1 MRDKVFALIDCNA
14 FYVSCE
20 RVFNPKL
27 NNRPVVALSNNDGCI
42 ISRSKEAKA
51 LGIKMGVPLFKVK
64 DIVEKEKV
72 VVFSSNYTLYADMS
86 RRVMNIISS
95 SSPYTEIY
103 SIDEAFVEL
112 SSLPIDYES
121 YAHQLRQTILQ
132 HTGIPV
138 SIGIASTKTLA
149 KVANHKAKK
158 DDSLN
163 GVCSLVNYNN
173 IDQIL
178 ELTEVG
184 DVWGV
189 GRRLSK
195 KLINHGIHN
204 AKLLKNCSD
213 SWIRKMMSV
222 NGLKTITELR
232 GISCIP
238 LEEYSMTR
246 KSCCTTRSFG
256 KLLTNLDDIE
266 QAVTTFARRAAE
278 RIRSES
284 LAASCV
290 SVFVRTNPFDKKSA
304 YYSNGASRTLSHPTH
319 DSITI
324 IETALLLTKRIFKNN
339 YQYKKAGVLLSG
351 LCDESEIQETLF
363 EKNYNQNS
371 DLMSAIDAINYR
383 YGRDTLQMASE
394 CKVGNWKQKR
404 ENCTRNYTTQ
414 IDSCLLYTSPSPRD

>member
-178 ELTEVG
+178 ELTVVG

-256 KLLTNLDDIE
+256 KLLTNLEDIE

-414 IDSCLLYTSPSPRD
+414 IDRLLLV

>member
-1 MRDKVFALIDCNA
+1 MREKVFALIDCNA

-256 KLLTNLDDIE
+256 KLLTNLEDIE

-304 YYSNGASRTLSHPTH
+304 YYSNGASRTLAYPTH

-324 IETALLLTKRIFKNN
+324 IETSLLLTKRIFKNN

-414 IDSCLLYTSPSPRD
+414 IDRLLLV

>member
-1 MRDKVFALIDCNA
+1 MREKIFALIDCNA

-173 IDQIL
+173 IDRIL

-213 SWIRKMMSV
+213 SWIRKTMSV

-284 LAASCV
+284 LAASCI

-414 IDSCLLYTSPSPRD
+414 IDRLLLV

>member
-351 LCDESEIQETLF
+351 LCNESEIQETLF

-414 IDSCLLYTSPSPRD
+414 IDRLLLV

>member
-1 MRDKVFALIDCNA
+1 MREKVFALIDCNA

-324 IETALLLTKRIFKNN
+324 IETSLLLTKRIFKNN

-351 LCDESEIQETLF
+351 LCDDSEIQETLF

-414 IDSCLLYTSPSPRD
+414 IDRLLLV

>member
-204 AKLLKNCSD
+204 AKLLKNCGD

-290 SVFVRTNPFDKKSA
+290 SVFLRTNPFDKKSA

-324 IETALLLTKRIFKNN
+324 IETSLLLTKRIFKNN

-414 IDSCLLYTSPSPRD
+414 IDRLLLV

>member
-256 KLLTNLDDIE
+256 KLLTNLEDIE

-324 IETALLLTKRIFKNN
+324 IETSLLLTKRIFKNN

-363 EKNYNQNS
+363 EKSYNQNS

-414 IDSCLLYTSPSPRD
+414 IDRLLLV

>member
-290 SVFVRTNPFDKKSA
+290 SVFVRTNPFDKNSA

-371 DLMSAIDAINYR
+371 NLMSAIDAINYR

-414 IDSCLLYTSPSPRD
+414 IDRLLLV

>member
-173 IDQIL
+173 IDRIL

-256 KLLTNLDDIE
+256 KLLTNLEDIE

-324 IETALLLTKRIFKNN
+324 IETSLLLTKRIFKNN

-351 LCDESEIQETLF
+351 LCDDSEIQETLF

-414 IDSCLLYTSPSPRD
+414 IDRLLLV

>member
-163 GVCSLVNYNN
+163 GVCSLVNYNS

-256 KLLTNLDDIE
+256 KLLTNLEDIE

-324 IETALLLTKRIFKNN
+324 IETSLLLTKRIFKNN

-414 IDSCLLYTSPSPRD
+414 IDRLLLV

>member
-290 SVFVRTNPFDKKSA
+290 SVFVRTYPFDKKSA

-324 IETALLLTKRIFKNN
+324 IETSLLLTKRIFKNN

-371 DLMSAIDAINYR
+371 DLMSAVDAINYR

-394 CKVGNWKQKR
+394 CKVGNWRQKR

-414 IDSCLLYTSPSPRD
+414 IDRLLLV

>member
-1 MRDKVFALIDCNA
+1 MREKVFALIDCNA

-173 IDQIL
+173 IDRIL

-256 KLLTNLDDIE
+256 KLLTNLEDIE

-304 YYSNGASRTLSHPTH
+304 YYSNAASRTLSHPTH

-351 LCDESEIQETLF
+351 LCDKSEIQETLF

-414 IDSCLLYTSPSPRD
+414 IDRLLLV

>member
-256 KLLTNLDDIE
+256 KLLTNLEDIE

-319 DSITI
+319 DSLTI
-324 IETALLLTKRIFKNN
+324 IETSLLLTKRIFKNN

-414 IDSCLLYTSPSPRD
+414 IDRLLLV

>member
-256 KLLTNLDDIE
+256 KLLTNLEDIE

-324 IETALLLTKRIFKNN
+324 IETSLLLTKRIFKNN

-351 LCDESEIQETLF
+351 LCDKSEIQETLF
-363 EKNYNQNS
+363 EKNYNHNS
-371 DLMSAIDAINYR
+371 DLMSAVDAINYR

-394 CKVGNWKQKR
+394 CKVGNWRQKR

-414 IDSCLLYTSPSPRD
+414 IDRLLLV

>member
-319 DSITI
+319 DSLTI
-324 IETALLLTKRIFKNN
+324 IETSLLLTKRIFKNN

-371 DLMSAIDAINYR
+371 DLMSAVDAINYR

-414 IDSCLLYTSPSPRD
+414 IDRLLLV

>member
-256 KLLTNLDDIE
+256 KLLTNLEDIE

-304 YYSNGASRTLSHPTH
+304 FYSNGASRTLSHPTH

-414 IDSCLLYTSPSPRD
+414 IDRLLLV

>member
-324 IETALLLTKRIFKNN
+324 IETSLLLTKRIFKNN

-351 LCDESEIQETLF
+351 LCDKSEIQETLF

-371 DLMSAIDAINYR
+371 DLMSAVDAINYR

-394 CKVGNWKQKR
+394 CKVGNWRQKR

-414 IDSCLLYTSPSPRD
+414 IDRLLLV

>member
-1 MRDKVFALIDCNA
+1 MREKVFALIDCNA

-394 CKVGNWKQKR
+394 CKVGNWRQKR

-414 IDSCLLYTSPSPRD
+414 IDRLLLV

>member
-1 MRDKVFALIDCNA
+1 MREKVFALIDCNA

-112 SSLPIDYES
+112 SSLPVDYES

-178 ELTEVG
+178 ELTQVG

-256 KLLTNLDDIE
+256 KLLTNLEDIE

-351 LCDESEIQETLF
+351 LCDDSEIQETLF

-414 IDSCLLYTSPSPRD
+414 IDRLLLV

>member
-304 YYSNGASRTLSHPTH
+304 YYSNGASRTLSYPTH

-324 IETALLLTKRIFKNN
+324 IETSLLLTKRIFKNN

-371 DLMSAIDAINYR
+371 DLMSAVDAINYR

-394 CKVGNWKQKR
+394 CKVGNWRQKR

-414 IDSCLLYTSPSPRD
+414 IDRLLLV

>member
-149 KVANHKAKK
+149 KVAHHKAKK

-414 IDSCLLYTSPSPRD
+414 IDRLLLV

>member
-27 NNRPVVALSNNDGCI
+27 DNRPVVALSNNDGCI

-324 IETALLLTKRIFKNN
+324 IETSLLLTKRIFKNN

-371 DLMSAIDAINYR
+371 DLMSAVDAINYR

-394 CKVGNWKQKR
+394 CKVGNWRQKR

-414 IDSCLLYTSPSPRD
+414 IDRLLLV

>member
-72 VVFSSNYTLYADMS
+72 AVLSSNYTLYADMS

-112 SSLPIDYES
+112 SSIPIDYES

-213 SWIRKMMSV
+213 LWIRKMMSV

-256 KLLTNLDDIE
+256 KLLTNLEDIE

-414 IDSCLLYTSPSPRD
+414 IDRLLLV

>member
-112 SSLPIDYES
+112 SSLQIDYES

-256 KLLTNLDDIE
+256 KLLTNLEDIE

-324 IETALLLTKRIFKNN
+324 IETSLLLTKRIFKNN

-371 DLMSAIDAINYR
+371 DLMSAVDAINYR

-394 CKVGNWKQKR
+394 CKVGNWRQKR

-414 IDSCLLYTSPSPRD
+414 IDRLLLV

>member
-1 MRDKVFALIDCNA
+1 MKDKVFALIDCNA

-42 ISRSKEAKA
+42 ISRSKEAKV
-51 LGIKMGVPLFKVK
+51 LGIKMGVPLFKVR
-64 DIVEKEKV
+64 DIVEKENV

-95 SSPYTEIY
+95 SSPHTEVY

-112 SSLPIDYES
+112 GNLSIDYEK

-158 DDSLN
+158 DESLN
-163 GVCSLVNYNN
+163 GVCSLINHAN
-173 IDQIL
+173 IDQVL

-195 KLINHGIHN
+195 KLINHGVHN

-324 IETALLLTKRIFKNN
+324 IETSLLLTKRIFKNN

-414 IDSCLLYTSPSPRD
+414 IDRLLLV

>member
-173 IDQIL
+173 IDEML

-351 LCDESEIQETLF
+351 LCNESEIQETLF

-414 IDSCLLYTSPSPRD
+414 IDRLLLV

>member
-256 KLLTNLDDIE
+256 KLLTNLEDIE

-324 IETALLLTKRIFKNN
+324 IETSLSLTKRIFKNN

-404 ENCTRNYTTQ
+404 ENCTRNLSL
-414 IDSCLLYTSPSPRD
+414 IHI

>member
-256 KLLTNLDDIE
+256 KLLTNLEDIE

-290 SVFVRTNPFDKKSA
+290 LVFVRTNPFDKKSA

-371 DLMSAIDAINYR
+371 DLMSAVDAINYR

-394 CKVGNWKQKR
+394 CKVGNWRQKR

-414 IDSCLLYTSPSPRD
+414 IDRLLLV

>member
-138 SIGIASTKTLA
+138 SVGIASTKTLA

-256 KLLTNLDDIE
+256 KLLANLEDIE

-414 IDSCLLYTSPSPRD
+414 IDRLLLV

>member
-1 MRDKVFALIDCNA
+1 MREKVFALIDCNA

-324 IETALLLTKRIFKNN
+324 IETSLLLTKRIFKNN

-371 DLMSAIDAINYR
+371 DLMSAVDAINYR

-414 IDSCLLYTSPSPRD
+414 IDRLLLV

>member
-256 KLLTNLDDIE
+256 KLLTNLEDIE

-404 ENCTRNYTTQ
+404 GNCTRNYTTQ
-414 IDSCLLYTSPSPRD
+414 IDRLLLV

>member
-256 KLLTNLDDIE
+256 KLLTNLEDIE

-304 YYSNGASRTLSHPTH
+304 YYSNGASRTLSYPTH

-324 IETALLLTKRIFKNN
+324 IETSLLLTKRIFKNN

-414 IDSCLLYTSPSPRD
+414 IDRLLLV

>member
-256 KLLTNLDDIE
+256 KLLTNLEDIE

-304 YYSNGASRTLSHPTH
+304 YYSNGASRTLSYPTH

-324 IETALLLTKRIFKNN
+324 IETSLLLTKRIFKNN

-371 DLMSAIDAINYR
+371 DLMSAVDAINYR

-394 CKVGNWKQKR
+394 CKVGNWRQKR

-414 IDSCLLYTSPSPRD
+414 IDRLLLV

>member
-324 IETALLLTKRIFKNN
+324 IETALLLTKKIFKNN

-414 IDSCLLYTSPSPRD
+414 IDRLLLV

>member
-290 SVFVRTNPFDKKSA
+290 SVFVRTNPFDKNSA

-414 IDSCLLYTSPSPRD
+414 IDRLLLV